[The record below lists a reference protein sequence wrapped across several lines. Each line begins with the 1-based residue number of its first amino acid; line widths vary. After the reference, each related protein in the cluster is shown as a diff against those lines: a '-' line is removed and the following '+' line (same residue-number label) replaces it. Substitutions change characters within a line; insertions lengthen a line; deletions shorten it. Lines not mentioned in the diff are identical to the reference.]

1 MKFISILVFMFFWH
15 LLIYCPIAH
24 WEWGGGF
31 MGAWGVLD
39 FAGGDVVHISSG
51 VSGLVGSV
59 ILGPRKSFKSGEA
72 PAHNV
77 LLTFIGASLLWVGW
91 FGFNAG
97 SALAAGSGA
106 GMAMLVTHI
115 AASTAGLSWMT
126 VEWLLKGKPTVLG
139 IVSGGIA
146 GLVVITPG
154 AGYVDQTGAFFMG
167 LFGGVA
173 CYFGIQLKNALGFDD
188 ALDAFGVHGIGG
200 AVLSPAS
207 RTIAIWPRPTP
218 SSTAPCVSV
227 SNAAAPRCEVG
238 LGAGLTAMAVP
249 HRAWGAHRH
258 RGRHPHGLLRQAR
271 HRRRVR
277 PLLRQRRAAR
287 LADCRHPHDLG
298 LLGRWHRPHHAR
310 HQVHH
315 RPPRLGRGGGHGSRR
330 FRARLRR
337 RYLCAKCSP
346 CCPRALS
353 VSRRAGALRPA
364 ARACLHLFASLVA
377 DVFLLMCLACT
388 LLSTL
393 HLISVPM
400 PHIRPSGAGG

>member
-1 MKFISILVFMFFWH
+1 
-15 LLIYCPIAH
+15 
-24 WEWGGGF
+24 

-59 ILGPRKSFKSGEA
+59 ILGPRKSFVAGEA

-97 SALAAGSGA
+97 SALAAGGGA

-126 VEWLLKGKPTVLG
+126 TEWVLKGKPTVLG

-167 LFGGVA
+167 LIGGVA

-200 AVLSPAS
+200 TARFATSRATAGPLPPPS
-207 RTIAIWPRPTP
+207 RTVPR
-218 SSTAPCVSV
+218 VSV

-238 LGAGLTAMAVP
+238 CGPRLGAGLTAMAAP
-249 HRAWGAHRH
+249 HRAWGAYRH
-258 RGRHPHGLLRQAR
+258 RGRHPHGLLRQA
-271 HRRRVR
+271 
-277 PLLRQRRAAR
+277 
-287 LADCRHPHDLG
+287 
-298 LLGRWHRPHHAR
+298 
-310 HQVHH
+310 
-315 RPPRLGRGGGHGSRR
+315 
-330 FRARLRR
+330 
-337 RYLCAKCSP
+337 
-346 CCPRALS
+346 
-353 VSRRAGALRPA
+353 
-364 ARACLHLFASLVA
+364 
-377 DVFLLMCLACT
+377 
-388 LLSTL
+388 
-393 HLISVPM
+393 
-400 PHIRPSGAGG
+400 